1 MRVSD
6 SGGDGGNKRSF
17 GVGIEGAINGRR
29 YRACGKSAAIQQGML
44 IIGFGFAILTEP

>member
-44 IIGFGFAILTEP
+44 IIGFGVRNFD